1 MQGHILA
8 ESRKVTF
15 VNKYR
20 GIIGL
25 LVGLTVTL
33 TARASLT
40 EQEVAQLGIS
50 GTPLTPLGAI
60 RAGNEAGTI
69 PEWDGGLTQ
78 PPAGYIE
85 GGVWVDPYEADSP
98 IYTITAHNYQQYVSQ
113 LTLGQVEMFKR
124 YPETFKMIV
133 YPSRRSAAYPTA
145 VYENTLK
152 YAAGI
157 SKCGGPSDNCLEGLP
172 AEGGALPFPIPKT
185 GHEVA
190 FNTSFRFIAKHYY
203 WKPNSFVVTE
213 AGRYEVTEAEEWL
226 LFPYWMTSS
235 ERPSDPYFTRN
246 GGGTWCL
253 GRNYISP
260 TRLSGQQIGGC
271 NYTKS
276 LDFDVYLYLPGQR
289 RVRKAPEI
297 GFYDQPLTG
306 SDGLSTSDTRWGY
319 TMTYST
325 EWFDWKL
332 LGRQEVLIPY
342 NNYRLADFKKFTFD
356 DIFKKNHINPELIRY
371 ELHRLWVVEGTVRP
385 EFRHLSPRRVMYVD
399 EDSWYTLAVQLYDAD
414 NNPFRY
420 VELFPMTYY
429 EVPTVFPVGDAHYD
443 LKTGRYATYPYF
455 PREAI
460 DWQQE
465 VDPARFTPQ
474 GLRRYG
480 LR

>member
-1 MQGHILA
+1 MNMF
-8 ESRKVTF
+8 K
-15 VNKYR
+15 K
-20 GIIGL
+20 IGSFF
-25 LVGLTVTL
+25 VGLSIVLPASAAL
-33 TARASLT
+33 TS
-40 EQEVAQLGIS
+40 QELSQLGVT
-50 GTPLTPLGAI
+50 GTPLTPMGAI

-69 PEWDGGLTQ
+69 PAWDGGLSQ
-78 PPAGYIE
+78 PPAGYKE
-85 GGVWVDPYEADSP
+85 GGVWVDPYASDSP
-98 IYTITAHNYQQYVSQ
+98 LYTIDARNYEQYAAQ
-113 LTLGQVEMFKR
+113 LTSGQIEMFKR
-124 YPETFKMIV
+124 YPETYKMNV
-133 YPSRRSAAYPTA
+133 YPTRRSAAYPTF

-152 YAAGI
+152 YSGGI

-172 AEGGALPFPIPKT
+172 SEGGALPFPIPKT

-213 AGRYEVTEAEEWL
+213 SGAYETSAAEEWL
-226 LFPYWMTSS
+226 LFPYWMQSG
-235 ERPSDPYFTRN
+235 ERPQDPYFSRN
-246 GGGTWCL
+246 GGATWCL
-253 GRNYISP
+253 ARNYISP
-260 TRLSGQQIGGC
+260 TRLAGQQFGGC

-306 SDGLSTSDTRWGY
+306 SDGLATSDNRWGY

-332 LGRQEVLIPY
+332 VGRQEVLIPY
-342 NNYRLADFKKFTFD
+342 NNYPLADFEKVKFD
-356 DIFKKNHINPELIRY
+356 DIFKKNHINQDLVRY
-371 ELHRLWVVEGTVRP
+371 ELHRVWVVEGKVRP

-399 EDSWYTLAVQLYDAD
+399 EDSWFTLSALLFDAD
-414 NNPFRY
+414 DKPFRH

-443 LKTGRYATYPYF
+443 LKSGRYGTYPYF

-460 DWQQE
+460 DWQQIP
-465 VDPARFTPQ
+465 DPGRFTPQ
-474 GLRRYG
+474 GLRRFG